1 MVIEMNFNTKTV
13 SKLIRITNRQI
24 DYWDKTHFIK
34 PSAQEAAGY
43 GTARL
48 YSFADLIRLKV
59 AKTLRD
65 KGISLQKIRKSLSY
79 LKTHMPDVEN
89 PLSDLKF
96 LTDGET
102 IFVLTKDSQ
111 EIVDTLK
118 SGQLIFSVSLGTIV
132 DELRGEVKTLHDSRK
147 YEVKAMQRKYQ
158 VKAMQ
163 RKYQVIL
170 HADTE
175 DGGYW
180 VECPDIPGC
189 VSQGDTIEEAL
200 EMIKDAIKGCLEF
213 LPEIKK
219 TAKIS

>member
-1 MVIEMNFNTKTV
+1 MVIAMNFNTKTV
-13 SKLIRITNRQI
+13 SKLIGITNRQV

-43 GTARL
+43 GSARL

-102 IFVLTKDSQ
+102 IFVLTKDLQ

-118 SGQLIFSVSLGTIV
+118 NGQLIFSVSLGTII

-147 YEVKAMQRKYQ
+147 YEVKAMK
-158 VKAMQ
+158 

-219 TAKIS
+219 TARIS